1 MLRKI
6 RDTKGRKK
14 FEDKLNEEVLER
26 AKIIHISFVT
36 MTLHPPHPSCNNN
49 ITSSIQKHAV
59 LSHFHGKNWRIA
71 QFRRSKELVEK

>member
-49 ITSSIQKHAV
+49 IPSSIQKHAV
-59 LSHFHGKNWRIA
+59 LSHFHGKKA
-71 QFRRSKELVEK
+71 AYFL